1 MELNASEEENEKVIR
16 EVKTLQELI
25 KEKNKAIGILEKT
38 SDELEKRQK
47 PQFED
52 IFEQVLARV
61 KTKNINEEQFKVSF
75 NFQNYYIF
83 FFLNIT
89 VFNNW
94 EKINHFM
101 QWWGQIGFIIE
112 RSIKNLWDLNLD
124 PRYLYLELEREL

>member
-47 PQFED
+47 PEFEE

-61 KTKNINEEQFKVSF
+61 KTKNINEEQFKVSL
-75 NFQNYYIF
+75 NFQNSYIF
-83 FFLNIT
+83 PILN
-89 VFNNW
+89 VFINR
-94 EKINHFM
+94 EKN
-101 QWWGQIGFIIE
+101 
-112 RSIKNLWDLNLD
+112 K
-124 PRYLYLELEREL
+124 

>member
-47 PQFED
+47 PQFEE

-75 NFQNYYIF
+75 YFQNSYVF
-83 FFLNIT
+83 FSEKCDLRDWFPAFL
-89 VFNNW
+89 F
-94 EKINHFM
+94 
-101 QWWGQIGFIIE
+101 
-112 RSIKNLWDLNLD
+112 
-124 PRYLYLELEREL
+124 

>member
-47 PQFED
+47 PQFEE

-75 NFQNYYIF
+75 NYQNSYVF
-83 FFLNIT
+83 FSEKCDLRDRFPSFLFLINIILRLCESLLLMKRKT
-89 VFNNW
+89 
-94 EKINHFM
+94 
-101 QWWGQIGFIIE
+101 
-112 RSIKNLWDLNLD
+112 
-124 PRYLYLELEREL
+124 